1 MWVAAFGVAQA
12 MANVVYAAT
21 ADAPNSVV
29 RIAGLDVALWL
40 PTGAPGP
47 RPLVLFSH
55 GFGGCKTQSTYL
67 MRALAKHGILVAAPD
82 HRDKGARCPDEPPNL
97 LTLPPIFLE
106 PQGWSENTSQDRRD
120 DLQKLRDALPADPA
134 LSGWSIDRD
143 RVALVGHSLGGYTVL
158 GLAGA
163 WPGWRMDKVAAVVAL
178 APYAEPFLTQGAL
191 ASVAGPVLLQGG
203 EKDPAI
209 TPSLIGKVFAATATP
224 ACKVIYAEARH
235 LAWTDFQDDFQD
247 VTAAATVAFLSEAFA
262 GRRPDETILASPKT
276 NDKKCK

>member
-1 MWVAAFGVAQA
+1 MRRSR
-12 MANVVYAAT
+12 
-21 ADAPNSVV
+21 ADAPNSVT

-67 MRALAKHGILVAAPD
+67 MRALARHGILVAAPD
-82 HRDKGARCPDEPPNL
+82 HRDKGARCPDQPPDL

-106 PQGWSENTSQDRRD
+106 PQGWSESTYQDRRD
-120 DLQKLRDALPADPA
+120 DLQKLRNALPTDPA

-163 WPGWRMDKVAAVVAL
+163 WPGWKMDKITAVVAL
-178 APYAEPFLTQGAL
+178 APYAEPFLTQGSL

-209 TPSLIGKVFAATATP
+209 TPSLLGKVFAATATP
-224 ACKVIYAEARH
+224 ACEVIYGGAGH
-235 LAWTDFQDDFQD
+235 FAWTDFQTEFQD
-247 VTAAATVAFLSEAFA
+247 VTAAATVAFLGEAFA
-262 GRRPDETILASPKT
+262 GRRPDETILASTKT
-276 NDKKCK
+276 KQKEMQVNIHLTLKLTDP